1 MNIILVLKSFEKP
14 CLVKTSFTF
23 DQVAKELLIKSINK
37 FSMFGISNEDNERLH
52 LKCDVL
58 LLADIF
64 VETAVWRIMVCV
76 LVIIGT
82 HQLQVGMQCLV
93 WLNSS

>member
-1 MNIILVLKSFEKP
+1 MGFQM
-14 CLVKTSFTF
+14 KTMK
-23 DQVAKELLIKSINK
+23 DYH
-37 FSMFGISNEDNERLH
+37 RLH

-58 LLADIF
+58 LLADVF
-64 VETAVWRIMVCV
+64 VETDVWKIMVCV